1 MCCLKYENDEYE
13 SAKKALPDLGQ
24 VIDTPHGSGKVV
36 GVNILGRVLQINIP
50 ELDRVVEYTLDEILK
65 EGAVSVQ
72 STD

>member
-13 SAKKALPDLGQ
+13 SAKKALPDIGQ
-24 VIDTPHGSGKVV
+24 VIDTPLGSGKVV
-36 GVNILGRVLQINIP
+36 GVNILGRILQINIP